1 MKIESKI
8 LTNLVYDEEYCRKVL
23 PFIKAEYFAARPERV
38 VVEEVVKFFSKFN
51 KPATKDILKIEIGN
65 RTDLSEVDLKNVNEI
80 INGFSKDES
89 HDEWLIQST
98 EKFCKDRAVY
108 NAILE
113 SIGIIDGKDQKR
125 TQESI
130 PNILSDALAVSFDNH
145 VGHDYILDADA
156 RYEYYHRKEDKV
168 AFDIELLNK
177 ITAGGLS
184 RKSLSCILA
193 QTGGGK
199 SLFMCHVAAATLMQ
213 GKNVLYITMEMAE
226 ERIAER
232 IDANLLNLAMD
243 ELKVVDKNTF
253 DNRMTKLSSK
263 TQGKLIIKEY
273 PTASAH
279 SGHFRAL
286 IEELKLKKDFIPDLL
301 VVDYLNICS
310 SARLRM
316 GASVN
321 SYTFIKSIAEELR
334 GLAVEYNIP
343 ALTATQV
350 TRSGIGNSDIELTD
364 TSESIALPAT
374 LDLFLALIRTEELD
388 ELDQIMVKQL
398 KNRYS
403 DPSSYKRF
411 VVGVDW
417 SKMKLYDVEQSAQT
431 GITDSGQD
439 DDKPL
444 FEKSKFG
451 SRMKEEKYGGG
462 GFNF

>member
-1 MKIESKI
+1 
-8 LTNLVYDEEYCRKVL
+8 
-23 PFIKAEYFAARPERV
+23 
-38 VVEEVVKFFSKFN
+38 
-51 KPATKDILKIEIGN
+51 
-65 RTDLSEVDLKNVNEI
+65 
-80 INGFSKDES
+80 
-89 HDEWLIQST
+89 
-98 EKFCKDRAVY
+98 
-108 NAILE
+108 
-113 SIGIIDGKDQKR
+113 
-125 TQESI
+125 
-130 PNILSDALAVSFDNH
+130 
-145 VGHDYILDADA
+145 
-156 RYEYYHRKEDKV
+156 
-168 AFDIELLNK
+168 
-177 ITAGGLS
+177 
-184 RKSLSCILA
+184 
-193 QTGGGK
+193 
-199 SLFMCHVAAATLMQ
+199 
-213 GKNVLYITMEMAE
+213 
-226 ERIAER
+226 
-232 IDANLLNLAMD
+232 MD
-243 ELKVVDKNTF
+243 ELKVVDKSTF

>member
-1 MKIESKI
+1 MRIEQKI
-8 LTNLVYDEEYCRKVL
+8 LSNLIYNEDYCRKVI
-23 PFIKAEYFAARPERV
+23 PFINPTYFSDRV
-38 VVEEVVKFFSKFN
+38 QRVITEEILSFFSKYN
-51 KPATKDILKIEIGN
+51 KPISKDVLLIEISN
-65 RTDLSEVDLKNVNEI
+65 RTDVTQTEHNQLNELVNKLTEEPTNFDWI
-80 INGFSKDES
+80 VEN
-89 HDEWLIQST
+89 T

-113 SIGIIDGKDQKR
+113 SIKIIDGKDDKR
-125 TQESI
+125 NQEAI
-130 PNILSDALAVSFDNH
+130 PAILSDALAVSFDNH
-145 VGHDYILDADA
+145 VGHDYIEDADN
-156 RYEYYHRKEDKV
+156 RFDFYHRKEDKI
-168 AFDIELLNK
+168 AFDIDLLNK

-199 SLFMCHVAAATLMQ
+199 SLFMCHIAASTLMQ

-232 IDANLLNLAMD
+232 IDANLLNLGMD
-243 ELKVVDKNTF
+243 ELKVVDKKTF
-253 DNRMTKLSSK
+253 DTRLNKLSSK
-263 TQGKLIIKEY
+263 TKGKLIIKEY

-301 VVDYLNICS
+301 IVDYLNICS

-388 ELDQIMVKQL
+388 QLDQIMVKQL

-403 DPSSYKRF
+403 DPNYYKRF
-411 VVGVDW
+411 VIGVDW

-431 GITDSGQD
+431 GISDSGQD
-439 DDKPL
+439 DDRPL

-451 SRMKEEKYGGG
+451 SRMKEERYDVGS
-462 GFNF
+462 FNF